1 MAYKMVFTDPTRT
14 LSDEEVM
21 ELFNK
26 IIDKVVSTYNAELRD
41 K

>member
-1 MAYKMVFTDPTRT
+1 MTKT

-21 ELFNK
+21 TIFNK
-26 IIDKVVSTYNAELRD
+26 IITEVESKMNAELRD